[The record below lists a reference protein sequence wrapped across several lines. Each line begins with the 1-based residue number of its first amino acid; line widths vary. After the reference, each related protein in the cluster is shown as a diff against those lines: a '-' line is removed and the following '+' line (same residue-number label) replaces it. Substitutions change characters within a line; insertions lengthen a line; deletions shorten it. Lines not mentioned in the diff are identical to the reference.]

1 MDENTGQQPEQNDNM
16 KRVKDF
22 ADKLK
27 ELGLDMN
34 LMFDLFGGIAEN
46 AIKKSEQTLSGLIET
61 KVKLL
66 GDNLA
71 GQVKTNYDTL
81 NGQLTPVIGFVK
93 QIQEQAGQMQQP
105 GGQMMV
111 QPGGDIPAGPGLA
124 AGGGM
129 AGGKPDIFGLIL
141 QQVLPRL
148 MGGGAHTE
156 NTGMEQMIKAAQGY
170 GEFVKAIMAPIT
182 EMQTTM
188 RQSLLQ
194 EMQTYSKTGGSLP
207 WDADEAP
214 PQRRQVAQLNQRH
227 PVRQPEPEPV
237 EYEKSDY
244 SKEAAEWAK
253 TVKFKAV

>member
-81 NGQLTPVIGFVK
+81 NGQLAPVIGFVK

-105 GGQMMV
+105 GGQMMQ

-124 AGGGM
+124 AGGG
-129 AGGKPDIFGLIL
+129 GI
-141 QQVLPRL
+141 
-148 MGGGAHTE
+148 GGAMGNIANIVPILKMLGLVPGAPAE
-156 NTGMEQMIKAAQGY
+156 STGMEQMIKMANGY
-170 GEFVKAIMAPIT
+170 GEFVKSIMAPIT

-227 PVRQPEPEPV
+227 QLRQPEPEP
-237 EYEKSDY
+237 EIDDIPSDY
-244 SKEAAEWAK
+244 SERGNELYK
-253 TVKFKAV
+253 KFKFA

>member
-111 QPGGDIPAGPGLA
+111 QQPGGDIPAGPGLA
-124 AGGGM
+124 AGGG
-129 AGGKPDIFGLIL
+129 I
-141 QQVLPRL
+141 
-148 MGGGAHTE
+148 GGAMGNIANIVPILKMLGLVPGAPTE
-156 NTGMEQMIKAAQGY
+156 STGMEQMVKMANGY

-214 PQRRQVAQLNQRH
+214 APRRQVAQLNQRR
-227 PVRQPEPEPV
+227 PVRQPEPEP
-237 EYEKSDY
+237 EIDDTPSDY
-244 SKEAAEWAK
+244 SERGNELYK
-253 TVKFKAV
+253 KFKFA